1 MAEENNQENPAAAA
15 GEEQTAAFQLQKL
28 YVKDVSFEVPNA
40 PDVFKETGKS
50 EVKLNLNQRANDIG
64 EDLFEVV
71 LTVTVTASTDDS
83 TAYLAEVSQAGIF
96 MISGLNDQAQHA
108 ALNTMCPATLFPYA
122 RTVVSGLV
130 TDGGFPPLVLQP
142 INFDAIYGQRMQ
154 QAKAEAEA
162 EGKKDED

>member
-1 MAEENNQENPAAAA
+1 MAEENNQENTAAAT
-15 GEEQTAAFQLQKL
+15 EEQGPVLQLQKL

-40 PDVFKETGKS
+40 PAVFQESGQS

-71 LTVTVTASTDDS
+71 LTITVTATTDEN

-96 MISGLNDQAQHA
+96 MISGLNEQSQHA

-122 RTVVSGLV
+122 RTIVSGLV

-142 INFDAIYGQRMQ
+142 INFDAIYGQRLQ
-154 QAKAEAEA
+154 QAQAETAERA
-162 EGKKDED
+162 VDSED